1 MAGVG
6 GSCRLTTLFAQYV
19 QQTRAQNSFSSN
31 FSKRML
37 LLKVEDNL
45 RKSTFQIPLHQ
56 SDCHAF
62 GMPREGQHVHGGVIA
77 TVVEDAT
84 TMHICANDA
93 RSRKAVTTD
102 LNLSFLGVG
111 KVGRTLQIDTNILK
125 IGGVLG
131 VAEAYVKD
139 VSTGKL
145 IAVGRHTMMF
155 IGEDNSATEY
165 AHSLNSVFD
174 V

>member
-1 MAGVG
+1 MSRAG
-6 GSCRLTTLFAQYV
+6 CRLTSLFGQYL
-19 QQTRAQNSFSSN
+19 QQTRAQNSFSSVV
-31 FSKRML
+31 SKRL
-37 LLKVEDNL
+37 QLIKTENNL
-45 RKSTFQIPLHQ
+45 RDGTFQFPLHQ

-62 GMPREGQHVHGGVIA
+62 AMPREGQTVHGGVIA

-111 KVGRTLQIDTNILK
+111 KVGRTLTIDTSILK

-131 VAEAYVKD
+131 VAAATVKD
-139 VSTGKL
+139 SDSGKL
-145 IAVGRHTMMF
+145 IAVARHTMMF
-155 IGEDNSATEY
+155 IGEDNSALEFSQ
-165 AHSLNSVFD
+165 SLNSVFD